1 MISPAIIRYGATEEV
16 RLVRFDSFS
25 RYDGGNSTGLVPRR
39 CAVMQRVPEPGVR
52 DGVSIGDNYHRV
64 LPTLTG
70 HSTLPACEPQ
80 PSV

>member
-1 MISPAIIRYGATEEV
+1 MTSTSIRSRRDEEV
-16 RLVRFDSFS
+16 GLVRFDSFS
-25 RYDGGNSTGLVPRR
+25 RFNGGNSTGLVPRR
-39 CAVMQRVPEPGVR
+39 CAVMQRVPEPGVH

-70 HSTLPACEPQ
+70 HSTLPACEPR